1 MQACKFL
8 IIGGGLAADAAVRGI
23 RDAGGTG
30 PIIVVSDEDDPP
42 YNRPPLSKSLW
53 KGTKFDTIWRHTE
66 AAGAELR
73 LGTRIVALDP
83 GRGTATDSRGSVF
96 AYEKL
101 LLATG
106 GSPRRLRNVDTSVIY
121 FRRVADFK
129 RTWDAASRGSDFV
142 VIGGGFIGSE
152 IAAALAMNGR
162 RVSLIFPGS
171 SICERILPRP
181 LANFLNVYFR
191 KRGVDVH
198 FNERVQGIE
207 KKAEKLVVG
216 TCGNGSIAADVVVAG
231 IGIEPNVDLARA
243 AGLKVRSGI
252 IVDEMLR
259 TSDPH
264 IFAAGDVA
272 NFPCAALGRRFRFEH
287 EDNADAMG
295 RTAGRNMAGAS
306 EVYGHLPFFYSDLFD
321 LGYEAVGSID
331 SRLDVVED
339 WVQKFHKGVV
349 YYLKESRVQ
358 GVLLWNTWG
367 LVEAA
372 RQLIASRQELRPAEL
387 IGRLR
392 DRG

>member
-1 MQACKFL
+1 MQECKFL

-30 PIIVVSDEDDPP
+30 PIVVVSDEDDPP
-42 YNRPPLSKSLW
+42 YNRPPLSKALW
-53 KGTKFDTIWRHTE
+53 KGMKFDTIWRHTE
-66 AAGAELR
+66 DAGAELR
-73 LGTRIVALDP
+73 LGTRIVAVDP
-83 GRGTATDSRGSVF
+83 RRGTATDSRGSIF
-96 AYEKL
+96 AYERL

-106 GSPRRLRNVDTSVIY
+106 GSPRRLCNVDPSVIY
-121 FRRVADFK
+121 FRGVADFR

-152 IAAALAMNGR
+152 IAASLAMNGR
-162 RVSLIFPGS
+162 KVSLIFPGS

-207 KKAEKLVVG
+207 KKADKFVIG
-216 TCGNGSIAADVVVAG
+216 TRRNGTIEADVVVAG
-231 IGIEPNVDLARA
+231 IGIEPNVDLAKA
-243 AGLKVRSGI
+243 ARLRVKNGI

-259 TSDPH
+259 TSNPD

-272 NFPCAALGRRFRFEH
+272 NFPCRVLGRRFRFEH

-295 RTAGRNMAGAS
+295 RTAGRNMAGAF

-321 LGYEAVGSID
+321 IGYEAVGSID

-349 YYLKESRVQ
+349 YYLKERRVQ

-367 LVEAA
+367 LVDAA
-372 RQLIASRQELRPAEL
+372 RQLIASRQELHPDAL

-392 DRG
+392 DGG